1 MKKIFLMTFVSI
13 FAVSAAFA
21 QVKNVKKAY
30 KLSEAYEN
38 PDFDQAETLIEE
50 ALTDP
55 TTKDDPYTWW
65 VAGHIQDRKLRGK
78 MKSLHQDNLPTEICK
93 MRLLTKLTTISSK
106 VPNSKNCLT
115 QKVKYRIS

>member
-1 MKKIFLMTFVSI
+1 MKKIFLMTFLSI

-38 PDFDQAETLIEE
+38 PDFD
-50 ALTDP
+50 
-55 TTKDDPYTWW
+55 
-65 VAGHIQDRKLRGK
+65 
-78 MKSLHQDNLPTEICK
+78 CK

>member
-38 PDFDQAETLIEE
+38 PDFDQAEILIEKVMPDVIGE
-50 ALTDP
+50 
-55 TTKDDPYTWW
+55 
-65 VAGHIQDRKLRGK
+65 IDRTAAVR
-78 MKSLHQDNLPTEICK
+78 
-93 MRLLTKLTTISSK
+93 RW
-106 VPNSKNCLT
+106 
-115 QKVKYRIS
+115 

>member
-50 ALTDP
+50 TLTDP
-55 TTKDDPYTWW
+55 STKDDPYTWW
-65 VAGHIQDRKLRGK
+65 VAGHIQDRKIA
-78 MKSLHQDNLPTEICK
+78 Q
-93 MRLLTKLTTISSK
+93 
-106 VPNSKNCLT
+106 
-115 QKVKYRIS
+115 

>member
-55 TTKDDPYTWW
+55 TTKDDHTLGGW
-65 VAGHIQDRKLRGK
+65 QDISKTEKLRGK
-78 MKSLHQDNLPTEICK
+78 TKSLHQDNLLTETCK
-93 MRLLTKLTTISSK
+93 MKLLTKLTTISSK